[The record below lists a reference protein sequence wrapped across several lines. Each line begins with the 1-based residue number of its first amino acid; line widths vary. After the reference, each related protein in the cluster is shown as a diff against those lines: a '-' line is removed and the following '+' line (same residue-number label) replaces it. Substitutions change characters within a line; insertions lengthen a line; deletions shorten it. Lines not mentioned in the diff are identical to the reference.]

1 MTSTAL
7 READYKRL
15 GDILHSITVE
25 NETIEEIYDVAFV
38 PGVKHMMIS
47 GLNDDLSEQMITIA
61 PARK

>member
-7 READYKRL
+7 REAGYKRL
-15 GDILHSITVE
+15 GNILHSIKVE
-25 NETIEEIYDVAFV
+25 NEIIEEIYDVVFV
-38 PGVKHMMIS
+38 PGVKQMMIS

>member
-1 MTSTAL
+1 
-7 READYKRL
+7 
-15 GDILHSITVE
+15 VE
-25 NETIEEIYDVAFV
+25 NETIEEIYDVVFV

>member
-1 MTSTAL
+1 MTRTAL
-7 READYKRL
+7 REAGYKRL

-25 NETIEEIYDVAFV
+25 NETIEEIYDVVFV